1 MKDFDSKG
9 VGVRL
14 GRIRIEKGLSQEQVA
29 ASLDISRETYN
40 TIESGR
46 RKLKDYEIVQLAEL
60 FDTTTDYILRD
71 VQSDNVGLSDATGLS
86 NDAID
91 FLKRQKRDAETIPN
105 AFIHYS
111 NIMYAIEK
119 LLTTESGN
127 DLLYEIGSFIRCD
140 FTQAYSDKVN
150 SETQAFSPITS
161 SLGFRV
167 NGDLELFQFY
177 RPELF
182 EQSAA
187 ELLVDSIRQM
197 KKEAQT
203 KAQSTTKKRVRRS
216 KNETVKR

>member
-14 GRIRIEKGLSQEQVA
+14 GRIRNEKRLSQEQVA
-29 ASLDISRETYN
+29 AALDISRETYT

-46 RKLKDYEIVQLAEL
+46 RKLKDYEIVQLAAL
-60 FDTTTDYILRD
+60 FDTTTDYILCGI
-71 VQSDNVGLSDATGLS
+71 QPDNVGLSDATGLS

-91 FLKRQKRDAETIPN
+91 FLKKQKQDAETIPN
-105 AFIHYS
+105 SFINYS

-119 LLTTESGN
+119 LFTTQSGN
-127 DLLYEIGSFIRCD
+127 DLLREIGSFIRCD
-140 FTQAYSDKVN
+140 FTQAYSDKVD
-150 SETQAFSPITS
+150 SETQTLSPIAS
-161 SLGFRV
+161 NIGFRV

-187 ELLVDSIRQM
+187 ELLVDCLRQM
-197 KKEAQT
+197 RKETQT
-203 KAQSTTKKRVRRS
+203 KAQTTTKKRVRRAQ
-216 KNETVKR
+216 K